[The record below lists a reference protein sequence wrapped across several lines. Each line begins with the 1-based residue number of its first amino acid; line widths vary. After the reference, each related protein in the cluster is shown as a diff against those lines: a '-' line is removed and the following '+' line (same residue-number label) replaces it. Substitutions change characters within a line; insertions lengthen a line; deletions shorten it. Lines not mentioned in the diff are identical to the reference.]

1 MSLNNSPFPYSSDN
15 KRYHTLNYYNK
26 KKYGEKVFKAV
37 IDCGFSC
44 PNIDGTKGTGGC
56 IFCDGGS
63 GYFTSPLLSVTA
75 QLEAEYERI
84 SAKHKEPAVI
94 AYFQA
99 NTNTYAPDRKL
110 REVFFSVLDYPYVK
124 GISIGTR
131 ADCLSDDVL
140 DLLSELNSIT
150 DLTVELGLQSVHDET
165 IRYIN
170 RCCTHAEFLDGF
182 FKLKERNIRT
192 CLHIINGL
200 PGENAEMMLETAR
213 QTAELSPDGVK
224 LQMLHVIRGTRLA
237 EIYENDGF
245 TLLSRDEYID
255 IIVRQLELLP
265 PETVIERITGDG
277 DKSKLI
283 APAWSADKKSVLGGI
298 DKELARR
305 NSWQGKRY
313 INK

>member
-192 CLHIINGL
+192 CLRL
-200 PGENAEMMLETAR
+200 PC
-213 QTAELSPDGVK
+213 
-224 LQMLHVIRGTRLA
+224 
-237 EIYENDGF
+237 
-245 TLLSRDEYID
+245 
-255 IIVRQLELLP
+255 
-265 PETVIERITGDG
+265 
-277 DKSKLI
+277 
-283 APAWSADKKSVLGGI
+283 
-298 DKELARR
+298 
-305 NSWQGKRY
+305 
-313 INK
+313 